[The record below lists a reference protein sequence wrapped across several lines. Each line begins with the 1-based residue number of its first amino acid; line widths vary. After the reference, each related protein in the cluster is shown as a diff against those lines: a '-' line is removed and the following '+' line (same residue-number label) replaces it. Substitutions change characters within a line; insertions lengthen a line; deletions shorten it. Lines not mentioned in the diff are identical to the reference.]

1 MSRRISHLISKKPAM
16 NPTATKNAAT
26 TTSAIIATVNVSIAS
41 IRSPAY
47 CSAFSTKGK
56 MLLLS
61 VSVSH
66 SLSKIVPTADSGC
79 DQSSD
84 LTASK
89 RLSSRC
95 STSITAD
102 ERMSCIDATRSE
114 SAVFAPGR
122 KTDRPMI
129 SPSASVPSGVKKYLR
144 LTK

>member
-26 TTSAIIATVNVSIAS
+26 TTSAIIATVNVSIAN

-66 SLSKIVPTADSGC
+66 
-79 DQSSD
+79 
-84 LTASK
+84 
-89 RLSSRC
+89 
-95 STSITAD
+95 
-102 ERMSCIDATRSE
+102 
-114 SAVFAPGR
+114 
-122 KTDRPMI
+122 
-129 SPSASVPSGVKKYLR
+129 
-144 LTK
+144 